1 MIRQWN
7 LGRESGYY
15 ERHRGVFTPTPGDFH
30 LFICSLGQPKSRLIE
45 LLHKHG
51 LSEKNII
58 YESIK
63 CRNDVHPAR
72 SENVLFVVKT

>member
-7 LGRESGYY
+7 LGRESDYY
-15 ERHRGVFTPTPGDFH
+15 ARNRGVFTPTPGDFH
-30 LFICSLGQPKSRLIE
+30 LFICSAGTPKSRLIE
-45 LLHKHG
+45 LLHKHS

-63 CRNDVHPAR
+63 CRNDVHPDR

>member
-7 LGRESGYY
+7 LGRENDSYARNG
-15 ERHRGVFTPTPGDFH
+15 GVFTPTPGDFH
-30 LFICSLGQPKSRLIE
+30 LFICSAGIPKSRLIE
-45 LLHKHG
+45 LLHKHS

-63 CRNDVHPAR
+63 CRNDVHPNR

>member
-1 MIRQWN
+1 MIRQWSIT
-7 LGRESGYY
+7 RENNSYIG
-15 ERHRGVFTPTPGDFH
+15 GVFTPTPGDFH
-30 LFICSLGQPKSRLIE
+30 LFICSLGQPKSKLIE

-63 CRNDVHPAR
+63 CRNDVHPGR
-72 SENVLFVVKT
+72 STNVLFVVKT

>member
-7 LGRESGYY
+7 LGREADYY
-15 ERHRGVFTPTPGDFH
+15 LGNQGVFTPTPGDFH
-30 LFICSLGQPKSRLIE
+30 LFICSTGTPKSRLIE
-45 LLHKHG
+45 LLAKHS

-63 CRNDVHPAR
+63 CRNDVHPGR
-72 SENVLFVVKT
+72 SENTLFVVKT

>member
-7 LGRESGYY
+7 LGRESDFY
-15 ERHRGVFTPTPGDFH
+15 ERNRGVFTPTPGDFH
-30 LFICSLGQPKSRLIE
+30 LFICSLGQPKSKLIE

-63 CRNDVHPAR
+63 CRNDVHPGR
-72 SENVLFVVKT
+72 STNVLFVVKT

>member
-7 LGRESGYY
+7 LGREWNYY
-15 ERHRGVFTPTPGDFH
+15 EGNYGVFTPTPGDFH
-30 LFICSLGQPKSRLIE
+30 LFICSLGQPKSKLIE
-45 LLHKHG
+45 LLQKHG

-63 CRNDVHPAR
+63 CRNDVHPR
-72 SENVLFVVKT
+72 VSQNVLFVVKT